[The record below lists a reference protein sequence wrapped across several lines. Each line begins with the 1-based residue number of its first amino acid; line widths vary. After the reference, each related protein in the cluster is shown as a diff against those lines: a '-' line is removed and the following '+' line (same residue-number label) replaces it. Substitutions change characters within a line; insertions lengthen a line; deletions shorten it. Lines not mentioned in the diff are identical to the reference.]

1 MNKNLARPRVAWL
14 VPVAFTAM
22 VVLPTGTVTS
32 SAAEKSGKLLL
43 TAFAVDMNRTGA
55 GAARSL
61 DIAIERWST
70 DQEVSSLRDALV
82 NKGGDALLS
91 ALQKIKPRVGYIRG
105 AMSLGWDLY
114 YARELPTD
122 DGGRRI
128 LFATDRPLSFREAR
142 ERPRSADY
150 EFTLGEIRLDKDGKG
165 EGKLVPAAKVKYVKA
180 THTVEIENYQI
191 VPVHLNDVHVSEPG
205 SGKK

>member
-1 MNKNLARPRVAWL
+1 MDKDIGRTKVAWL
-14 VPVAFTAM
+14 VPVALTAM
-22 VVLPTGTVTS
+22 VVLPMATMPAR
-32 SAAEKSGKLLL
+32 AADKSGKLLL

-70 DQEVSSLRDALV
+70 DEEVSGLRDALV

-91 ALQKIKPRVGYIRG
+91 ALQKIKPRVGYVRG

-114 YARELPTD
+114 YARELPTA

-165 EGKLVPAAKVKYVKA
+165 EGKFVPAAKVKYVKA
-180 THTVEIENYQI
+180 THTVEIENYQV
-191 VPVHLNDVHVSEPG
+191 VPVHLNEVRVTEPG
-205 SGKK
+205 SKKK